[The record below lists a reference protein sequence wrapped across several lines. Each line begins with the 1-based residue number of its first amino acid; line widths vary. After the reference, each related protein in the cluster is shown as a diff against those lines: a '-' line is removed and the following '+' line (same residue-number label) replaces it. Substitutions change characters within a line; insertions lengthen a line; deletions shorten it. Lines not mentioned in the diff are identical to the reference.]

1 MVLGSPICWSAF
13 IVTERRCM
21 LSQLQLSFLWIISC
35 FISKHNVTL
44 LHCCKCI
51 GKSVGVD
58 FNFFSH
64 FKVASSAIWWHLLQS
79 LCAGVLQGFYCLL
92 ILTCEVCSAGV
103 DFHIYSEFKI
113 VAASA
118 LSSKHTGFMLQ
129 KWFLY
134 RQKQT
139 YNIITLKVT

>member
-58 FNFFSH
+58 FNFSQ
-64 FKVASSAIWWHLLQS
+64 L
-79 LCAGVLQGFYCLL
+79 CLL
-92 ILTCEVCSAGV
+92 LLFPFQSCFIGNLMAFIAIPLCRSAAGLLL
-103 DFHIYSEFKI
+103 FSNTNLWGLQCWCWLSHLFRIQNCCRI
-113 VAASA
+113 SA
-118 LSSKHTGFMLQ
+118 EQHALHTGFMLQ
-129 KWFLY
+129 KF
-134 RQKQT
+134 
-139 YNIITLKVT
+139 NCH